1 MIFCPLDI
9 PPIPNKRQIL
19 DTFSGD
25 ESFAWWRE
33 ETLLGEKDPTKPF
46 GPAGKW
52 TVKAK
57 KYPQLIAWIQQN
69 LPFKYFTYIRIARS
83 RGDVWPHVDANYA
96 TAPLPHHM
104 TMEQWM
110 IDDIRANEP
119 AGYRFIVGGSRTNLY
134 MCKNYDPEY
143 KDSSILDQPKYYCTI
158 PDTTDAFIINH
169 QDQPHGV
176 DVDDTDKNRLVGF
189 VIGKIDHNKHQ
200 TLLEKSKI
208 KYKQYAI
215 ESIND

>member
-1 MIFCPLDI
+1 MIFCPLAI
-9 PPIPNKRQIL
+9 PLIPNKRQIL

-33 ETLLGEKDPTKPF
+33 ETLLGEKDLAKPF

-52 TVKAK
+52 TAKAK
-57 KYPQLIAWIQQN
+57 KYPQLIEWIQQN
-69 LPFKYFTYIRIARS
+69 LPFEYFTYIRIARS

-110 IDDIRANEP
+110 IDHIRSNEP

-134 MCKNYDPEY
+134 MCKRYDPNY
-143 KDSSILDQPKYYCTI
+143 KDVSILDQSKHYCTI
-158 PDTTDAFIINH
+158 PESTDAFVINH

-176 DVDDTDKNRLVGF
+176 DVDESDRERLVGF
-189 VIGKIDHNKHQ
+189 VIGKLNVDRHKQ
-200 TLLEKSKI
+200 LLKISSSK
-208 KYKQYAI
+208 YSQHTV
-215 ESIND
+215 ESINE